1 MNQTIPWM
9 SAPAGAEA
17 AESRPAY
24 GDHRPERTERAPEH
38 RRDRQPQ
45 QRRPHKDAARVPP
58 PRPRPQAQPP
68 RDHSDEPDGSHLPAF
83 LLRPVFLKA

>member
-1 MNQTIPWM
+1 MTE
-9 SAPAGAEA
+9 PAGAEV

-24 GDHRPERTERAPEH
+24 GDWPERSERAPEH
-38 RRDRQPQ
+38 RRERQPQ
-45 QRRPHKDAARVPP
+45 QRRPNKDAARAAP

-68 RDHSDEPDGSHLPAF
+68 RDHNDEPDGSHLPAF